1 MCEIKPNFVTHDLVH
16 NLKCSKRGPRIRPD
30 MKKTRAW
37 PGARFMCVCKEG
49 DLNTAAYC
57 LAELMHEPFRP
68 FPMATVAVHHSIRD
82 EFIER
87 VRSRF
92 RQLKPHVANHPNF
105 IRAVQELKYGL
116 RPVKYVLADVADAP
130 ACASP
135 ILVTEGVTHLFF
147 PSGPSGCTTLHSFS
161 TMSEVALIFGK
172 ETPNFDAV
180 YFFDETITRVYI
192 LAKLISCVQFFVNCM
207 DACLLEIMPHYM
219 EHTPMVIYKRG
230 YHYETLELG
239 QQWKIIVFPYST
251 SILRQCCCPTGQCR
265 CYATH
270 SACCEDHLQG

>member
-1 MCEIKPNFVTHDLVH
+1 MCEIKQNFVTHDLVH
-16 NLKCSKRGPRIRPD
+16 NLRCQKRGPRIRHE
-30 MKKTRAW
+30 MRKIRSW
-37 PGARFMCVCKEG
+37 PGARFMCVCRNG

-57 LAELMHEPFRP
+57 LAELMQEPFQP

-92 RQLKPHVANHPNF
+92 RQLKPHVANHPNYA
-105 IRAVQELKYGL
+105 RAVEELKHGL
-116 RPVKYVLADVADAP
+116 RPVNYIVGNKEDAP

-135 ILVTEGVTHLFF
+135 ILVMDITHLFF
-147 PSGPSGCTTLHSFS
+147 PSGPSGCTTLHVFN
-161 TMSEVALIFGK
+161 TMRNVSEIFTS
-172 ETPNFDAV
+172 ETPKFDAV
-180 YFFDETITRVYI
+180 YYFDESIAGVYI
-192 LAKLISCVQFFVNCM
+192 LAKLIQCVQFYVNCM
-207 DACLLEIMPHYM
+207 DACLLEIMPYYM
-219 EHTPMVIYKRG
+219 DHTPMVIYKRG

-239 QQWKIIVFPYST
+239 SQWKIIVFPYST

-270 SACCEDHLQG
+270 SACCEEHLHTH

>member
-1 MCEIKPNFVTHDLVH
+1 MCEIKQNFVTHDLVH
-16 NLKCSKRGPRIRPD
+16 NLRCNKRCPRVRHL
-30 MKKTRAW
+30 MKKTRIW

-57 LAELMHEPFRP
+57 LAELMHEPFQP

-87 VRSRF
+87 LRSRF

-105 IRAVQELKYGL
+105 IRAVNELKYGL

-147 PSGPSGCTTLHSFS
+147 PSGPSGCTTLHTFS
-161 TMSEVALIFGK
+161 SMREVALVFGK
-172 ETPNFDAV
+172 ETPKFDAV
-180 YFFDETITRVYI
+180 YFFDETITGVYI
-192 LAKLISCVQFFVNCM
+192 LAKLINCVQFFVNCM
-207 DACLLEIMPHYM
+207 DACLVEIMPHYL

-230 YHYETLELG
+230 YHYETLQLDH
-239 QQWKIIVFPYST
+239 QWKIIVFPYST

-270 SACCEDHLQG
+270 SACCEDHLQS